1 MPCWVDHGYGAYG
14 TPSVEGCGV
23 KAAIV
28 WQEKAI
34 DLDDDERVVDAA
46 TFTRTRQ
53 YLRHRLPGLAGQRA
67 VDQKACQI
75 AMTPDTHFIVDFHP
89 EHERVLIVGGCS
101 GHLFKHGPVFGD
113 FVAGVGL
120 REWGTAERFRLGSRR
135 SLSANESP
143 SGR

>member
-1 MPCWVDHGYGAYG
+1 MLGLTECAPFRGLNRAAVRGI
-14 TPSVEGCGV
+14 V

-28 WQEKAI
+28 WQEKVI

-46 TFTRTRQ
+46 TFPRIRQ
-53 YLRHRLPGLAGQRA
+53 YLRHRLPGLVGQRA
-67 VDQKACQI
+67 VGQKACQI
-75 AMTPDTHFIVDFHP
+75 ALTPDTHFIVDFHP
-89 EHERVLIVGGCS
+89 EHENVLIAGGCS

-120 REWGTAERFRLGSRR
+120 REWGTAERFRLGAGR
-135 SLSANESP
+135 SLSADESP

>member
-1 MPCWVDHGYGAYG
+1 MVD
-14 TPSVEGCGV
+14 T
-23 KAAIV
+23 
-28 WQEKAI
+28 
-34 DLDDDERVVDAA
+34 A
-46 TFTRTRQ
+46 TFTRIRQ
-53 YLRHRLPGLAGQRA
+53 YLRHRLPGLTGQRA

-89 EHERVLIVGGCS
+89 EHEHVLIVGGCS

-143 SGR
+143 SRR